1 MIKFTHPD
9 FTHKINKNQMNITQ
23 EQPENYMSLYDFL
36 GKPAGGELGQQ
47 VCNEATRKKVPMVQ
61 REISNPKYTGKV
73 MTYPEVFLKEYFNK

>member
-1 MIKFTHPD
+1 
-9 FTHKINKNQMNITQ
+9 MNITQ